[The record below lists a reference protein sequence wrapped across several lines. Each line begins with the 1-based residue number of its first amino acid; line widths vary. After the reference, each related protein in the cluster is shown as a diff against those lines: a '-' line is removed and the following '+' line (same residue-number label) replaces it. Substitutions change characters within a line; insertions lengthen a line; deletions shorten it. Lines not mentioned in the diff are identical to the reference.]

1 MPRGNVAFITG
12 SSAESVG
19 GNSACELGSGSTGGF
34 PPTFTI
40 TSPGSGE
47 GEVMAKAGGKV
58 GVKADTNQMTSFDF
72 RFFRII
78 LWRSNG
84 RRFVLAMNIAS

>member
-1 MPRGNVAFITG
+1 LISALSITVI
-12 SSAESVG
+12 ALTC
-19 GNSACELGSGSTGGF
+19 ALGSGSTGGF

-58 GVKADTNQMTSFDF
+58 GVDAGTNQMTSFDF
-72 RFFRII
+72 RFLRRIV
-78 LWRSNG
+78 WRSNG
-84 RRFVLAMNIAS
+84 GRFVLARNIAS

>member
-1 MPRGNVAFITG
+1 LVFFIG
-12 SSAESVG
+12 SSAESVDV
-19 GNSACELGSGSTGGF
+19 NSGCELGSGSTGGF

-58 GVKADTNQMTSFDF
+58 GVHADINQVMSFDF
-72 RFFRII
+72 RFFRGS

-84 RRFVLAMNIAS
+84 RRFVLARNIAS